1 MGLMGD
7 VERLVGDSGFL
18 RECVGTRR
26 SSGNGL
32 RKMQEEQEEAP
43 VTFHK
48 ALFLRMMFDRSS
60 EGNKTHPEVGYNNPA
75 PVVESHTCPNWHL
88 SWHFG

>member
-18 RECVGTRR
+18 REYDGTRR
-26 SSGNGL
+26 SNGSGL
-32 RKMQEEQEEAP
+32 KTTQEEREEAP
-43 VTFHK
+43 VMFHK
-48 ALFLRMMFDRSS
+48 ALFSRMVFDRST
-60 EGNKTHPEVGYNNPA
+60 EGNKTHPGVEYIVLD